1 MLLEAMLLFIGL
13 MMGVLCAA
21 LLAYKIFVKR
31 ERQARGLQSSV
42 EAEKIALRDA
52 LNEARAHISGL
63 EERAR
68 IFSEVK
74 EEIQSKNQA
83 LEQVKTENAH
93 LLAKLASLSA
103 ENHKSVEYFNQ
114 RLKDLSAVH
123 DTMKETFSSISQDA
137 MVKNADLINASFKQS
152 IEHFFKASEQERHIA
167 TDNLANIMKPLK
179 EVLLVMENKVQDLET
194 KRQGAYVGLKEQID
208 ALLASQAHLQKE
220 THHLA
225 QSLNAPTIRGRW
237 GEMQLRRVVELSGL
251 SAHCDFV
258 EQKTVS
264 DEYSTLRP
272 DMIVTL
278 PKNKKIVI
286 DAKAPLE
293 LLGQEKTLADVTMSD
308 EQRGQ
313 ELAQSL
319 RRHLLS
325 LKKKSYYSV
334 VGSSP
339 EFVVMFLPGEA
350 FLHWAL
356 LADPNLLDYAAQH
369 EVIIATPITLVAL
382 LKAIAFGFK
391 QESIANNIEDVRRL
405 SQQLIDRI
413 NTVANHFEKLGKNL
427 KNATDAYN
435 QTLASLDSRVLVT
448 ARKLAEIKSLSSE
461 AVTEVSPYIDSE
473 PRELVGKCADEEGGS
488 VRDEHA

>member
-1 MLLEAMLLFIGL
+1 
-13 MMGVLCAA
+13 
-21 LLAYKIFVKR
+21 
-31 ERQARGLQSSV
+31 
-42 EAEKIALRDA
+42 
-52 LNEARAHISGL
+52 
-63 EERAR
+63 
-68 IFSEVK
+68 
-74 EEIQSKNQA
+74 
-83 LEQVKTENAH
+83 
-93 LLAKLASLSA
+93 
-103 ENHKSVEYFNQ
+103 
-114 RLKDLSAVH
+114 
-123 DTMKETFSSISQDA
+123 MKEAFSSISQDA

-152 IEHFFKASEQERHIA
+152 IEHFFKASEQDRLINS
-167 TDNLANIMKPLK
+167 DNLANIMKPLK
-179 EVLLVMENKVQDLET
+179 ETLLTMENKVQDLET
-194 KRQGAYVGLKEQID
+194 KRQGAYAGLKEQID
-208 ALLASQAHLQKE
+208 SLMASQAHLQKE

-225 QSLNAPTIRGRW
+225 QALNAPTIRGRW

-258 EQKTVS
+258 EQKSFS
-264 DEYSTLRP
+264 DEESTIRP

-293 LLGQEKTLADVTMSD
+293 VFSQEKTLASLSD

-319 RRHLLS
+319 RRHLQI

-334 VGSSP
+334 VGESP

-356 LADPNLLDYAAQH
+356 IADPGLLDYAAQH

-391 QESIANNIEDVRRL
+391 QEAVANNIEDVRRL

-413 NTVANHFEKLGKNL
+413 NTVAGHFEKLGKNL
-427 KNATDAYN
+427 KQATDAYN
-435 QTLASLDSRVLVT
+435 QTLSSLDSRVLVT
-448 ARKLAEIKSLSSE
+448 ARKLAEIKSLSSGVIVDE
-461 AVTEVSPYIDSE
+461 ALPFIDSE
-473 PRELVGKCADEEGGS
+473 PRGLRKLLDEEGGGS
-488 VRDEHA
+488 GDEQQ

>member
-1 MLLEAMLLFIGL
+1 MFLEAMLLFVGFMLGIF
-13 MMGVLCAA
+13 CAA
-21 LLAYKIFVKR
+21 LLAYKIFHKR
-31 ERQARGLQSSV
+31 ERQARSLLSGV
-42 EAEKIALRDA
+42 EAEKIALRES

-63 EERAR
+63 EERAK
-68 IFSEVK
+68 ISLEQK
-74 EEIQSKNQA
+74 EEIQIKNRM
-83 LEQVKTENAH
+83 LDQVRSENTQ
-93 LLAKLASLSA
+93 LLSKLASLSA

-114 RLKDLSAVH
+114 RIKDLAAVH
-123 DTMKETFSSISQDA
+123 DSMKEAFSSISHEA
-137 MVKNADLINASFKQS
+137 IVKNADLINASFKQS
-152 IEHFFKASEQERHIA
+152 IEHFFMASEQERVL
-167 TDNLANIMKPLK
+167 TNNNLTNVMKPLK
-179 EVLLVMENKVQDLET
+179 EVLLAMENKVQDLES
-194 KRQGAYVGLKEQID
+194 KRQGAYAQLKEQID
-208 ALLASQAHLQKE
+208 ALLTSQAHLQKE

-258 EQKTVS
+258 EQKSIS
-264 DEYSTLRP
+264 DEGSTLRP

-293 LLGQEKTLADVTMSD
+293 LNGQDAGTTPSD

-313 ELAQSL
+313 DLAQSL

-350 FLHWAL
+350 YLHWAL
-356 LADPNLLDYAAQH
+356 LADPDLLDYAAQH

-391 QESIANNIEDVRRL
+391 QEAIANNIEDVRRL

-413 NTVANHFEKLGKNL
+413 NTLAGHFEKLGKNL
-427 KNATDAYN
+427 KQATEAYN
-435 QTLASLDSRVLVT
+435 QTLSSLDSRVLVT
-448 ARKLAEIKSLSSE
+448 ARKLAEIKSLSPGM
-461 AVTEVSPYIDSE
+461 AVVALPYIDSE
-473 PRELVGKCADEEGGS
+473 PRGFVDRSEEEGGS
-488 VRDEHA
+488 ARDEHA